1 MIFVYYLPD
10 LITNPGLLETAKTLD
25 DYDAKMESAWSGFFF
40 TKGHISSVMTK
51 EDVGNKYRL
60 FIMLLFSIPGTP
72 IIFYGEEIGLKDYQ
86 ASEYPLMRWDNSKYS
101 GFTKG
106 LPWITPDLNSNTP
119 TVTQQTDDPLSTLTY
134 YWNLVQLRHEE
145 PPLQFGDFHILANRT
160 DFIAYIRQQEL
171 TGILVV
177 LNFGDEIS
185 VDFTGLY
192 LPKLAILLAKSRGLT
207 PCQVIN
213 LHEMEVEANTGYI
226 LKYFINN

>member
-119 TVTQQTDDPLSTLTY
+119 TVTHS
-134 YWNLVQLRHEE
+134 
-145 PPLQFGDFHILANRT
+145 F
-160 DFIAYIRQQEL
+160 
-171 TGILVV
+171 
-177 LNFGDEIS
+177 
-185 VDFTGLY
+185 
-192 LPKLAILLAKSRGLT
+192 
-207 PCQVIN
+207 
-213 LHEMEVEANTGYI
+213 
-226 LKYFINN
+226 